1 MLYWPLVIAN
11 MSTVVEGVNVCT
23 TPAIDNTLPT
33 VEWLQ
38 PLVEEELGEL
48 ELACD
53 GDALHDHCK
62 FNWCL
67 MSKTAKV
74 RARMLGDRA
83 GFKERLEELAGR
95 VLHLALGLPD
105 DKEPDSKMVRDFSF
119 NLSNAIR
126 DLLAK
131 MVTADSEAQPTTAPA
146 STETSAP
153 EKTEAEKRAE
163 RAAMIKSTSMKA
175 HAEREVKKKAR
186 DEKTTVGLDDRP
198 AWERWTVRVVE
209 RAKRHKLARRGRHA
223 TDLPD
228 WYRKQNLEAAVARK
242 QAAEEE
248 PEIELKVE
256 YVCDDCNRPLLS
268 FSRLVEHRQCA
279 MSCVHKPKKA
289 QQVPVDVMA
298 QAAPAPTARVTPQ
311 RYDRGGMRVS
321 AVPASQKT
329 AGKKRKRAE
338 PSSEAAPSDETPPK
352 PKQATTAAITS
363 FFKKGVCISA
373 PLCLAVLSSHT
384 LTCKHCLCSCTACH
398 RGGDRGG
405 GRGVG
410 RGGGE

>member
-146 STETSAP
+146 ST
-153 EKTEAEKRAE
+153 
-163 RAAMIKSTSMKA
+163 
-175 HAEREVKKKAR
+175 
-186 DEKTTVGLDDRP
+186 
-198 AWERWTVRVVE
+198 
-209 RAKRHKLARRGRHA
+209 
-223 TDLPD
+223 
-228 WYRKQNLEAAVARK
+228 
-242 QAAEEE
+242 
-248 PEIELKVE
+248 
-256 YVCDDCNRPLLS
+256 
-268 FSRLVEHRQCA
+268 
-279 MSCVHKPKKA
+279 
-289 QQVPVDVMA
+289 
-298 QAAPAPTARVTPQ
+298 
-311 RYDRGGMRVS
+311 
-321 AVPASQKT
+321 
-329 AGKKRKRAE
+329 
-338 PSSEAAPSDETPPK
+338 
-352 PKQATTAAITS
+352 
-363 FFKKGVCISA
+363 
-373 PLCLAVLSSHT
+373 
-384 LTCKHCLCSCTACH
+384 
-398 RGGDRGG
+398 
-405 GRGVG
+405 
-410 RGGGE
+410 